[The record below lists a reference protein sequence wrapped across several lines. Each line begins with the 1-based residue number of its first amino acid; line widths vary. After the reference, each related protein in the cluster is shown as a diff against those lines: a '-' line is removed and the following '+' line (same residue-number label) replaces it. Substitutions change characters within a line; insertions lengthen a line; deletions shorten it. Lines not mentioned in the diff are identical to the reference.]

1 MNAKLVKFV
10 VLKQNDMKRILIIM
24 AALTFAVASCGP
36 RGGKGASEAEQ
47 ADSTATVQTMENK
60 QIEEPMFDIY
70 TSKGKN
76 SSHVHYACFI
86 SAIAEH
92 GCNRRGEGNHQGEES
107 RADAEDRNER
117 ARVDLLRIDAFLI
130 CEAETSGLETKHE
143 NYLKDSDIRH
153 ELRNDTI
160 AFRSQKPCVDRNEKE
175 VYYAGQNSAETINDG
190 LSGQL
195 F

>member
-1 MNAKLVKFV
+1 MKEPAGRVHMFRKPKEQDEVCGCLCDDLYGLENGELKGLV
-10 VLKQNDMKRILIIM
+10 L
-24 AALTFAVASCGP
+24 LTELCEKYGRNGV
-36 RGGKGASEAEQ
+36 KGQ
-47 ADSTATVQTMENK
+47 
-60 QIEEPMFDIY
+60 
-70 TSKGKN
+70 N
-76 SSHVHYACFI
+76 SSHVHYARLI

-160 AFRSQKPCVDRNEKE
+160 AFRSQKPGVDRNEKE
-175 VYYAGQNSAETINDG
+175 VYYAGQDSAETINDG